1 MTQSKIL
8 VAAAAAILSA
18 LPLASAFA
26 ADLPAVSRQNVQTE
40 VQKADRPVVLLSCP
54 AVESTGQLN
63 CGAGEDAVAQ
73 QATKHP
79 ELKFVKVNGGEFGLE
94 NGLYVFVPGAGVT
107 FKQPGFDAAKAD
119 DAFYNQRSQFAAQE
133 AAAAA
138 NLKEVKDKLNAAAKP
153 ADDKMNALQARDE
166 QLYAES
172 RTKLK
177 AVGEAEKQDPTIAKL
192 EKQAAAKS
200 APYDKRLAAI
210 EKQFQAVQAQREAAL
225 APVNKKLEAAKAP
238 FAAQRKQVR
247 TDLATAEAELSKQA
261 DAVQK
266 EHADVRK
273 PFAADVAKA
282 QKALADIVQKDQPTQ

>member
-18 LPLASAFA
+18 LPLASAYA
-26 ADLPAVSRQNVQTE
+26 ADLPTVSRQNVQNE

-54 AVESTGQLN
+54 VVESTAQLN

-73 QATKHP
+73 QVAKHP

-138 NLKEVKDKLNAAAKP
+138 NLKAVREKLNAAAKP
-153 ADDKMNALQARDE
+153 VDEKMNALQARDE

-177 AVGEAEKQDPTIAKL
+177 AVGEAEKQDPTVAKL
-192 EKQAAAKS
+192 EKQVAAKS
-200 APYDKRLAAI
+200 APYDKRLAAL
-210 EKQFQAVQAQREAAL
+210 EKQYQAVQAQREAAL
-225 APVNKKLEAAKAP
+225 APVNKKLDAAKAP
-238 FAAQRKQVR
+238 FVAQRKQVR
-247 TDLATAEAELSKQA
+247 TDLEGAEAELSKQA

-266 EHADVRK
+266 ERADVRK
-273 PFAADVAKA
+273 PFVADVTKA
-282 QKALADIVQKDQPTQ
+282 QKALTEIVQKDQPAQ